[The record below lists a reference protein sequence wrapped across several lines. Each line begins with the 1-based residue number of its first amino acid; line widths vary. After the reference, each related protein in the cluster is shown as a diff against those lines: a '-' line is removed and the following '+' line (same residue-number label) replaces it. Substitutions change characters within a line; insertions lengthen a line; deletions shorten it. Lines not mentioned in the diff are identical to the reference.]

1 MEPNES
7 KKEFMTEGLS
17 RNTRYD
23 LWAPIWILITF
34 NIFLFVFGIISTHVE
49 ALFSQTQV
57 DKMVNVQKTAS
68 LTFSYA
74 LLVPMFLYLFFKIWG
89 NDHIRSS
96 FLYILAVYLYGLA
109 PYVVATILYVLP
121 SSKAKWMVLLFAGVT
136 SLVFITKELFIMA
149 KAVLDSNKL
158 YIICVI
164 MVLLHL
170 AFVYFL
176 HYAML

>member
-1 MEPNES
+1 
-7 KKEFMTEGLS
+7 
-17 RNTRYD
+17 
-23 LWAPIWILITF
+23 
-34 NIFLFVFGIISTHVE
+34 
-49 ALFSQTQV
+49 
-57 DKMVNVQKTAS
+57 
-68 LTFSYA
+68 
-74 LLVPMFLYLFFKIWG
+74 MFLYLFFKIWG

-158 YIICVI
+158 YIICLI